1 MSLHSL
7 TTKQKKVLTYYH
19 RYIDSH
25 GHPPTYQQASDDLQ
39 VSPSVV
45 HNHVK
50 NLEKL
55 WYVVKKSSNWSVG
68 LTSAISK
75 IPLVGAVACWEPI
88 DVYEEVG
95 EYVDVPTSMLWG
107 QQTYYALKAQ
117 WKSMI
122 NVGISDDDILII
134 RKQDTV
140 NDGDIAVVV
149 VWDSFEEW
157 ATLKRVFR
165 KPLSILLKAENDDF
179 PNTVITDPNVKI
191 RWKLVNVIRQ
201 L

>member
-1 MSLHSL
+1 MLTSL

-19 RYIDSH
+19 DYIASQ
-25 GHPPTYQQASDDLQ
+25 GEPPTYQQAADDLQ

-55 WYVVKKSSNWSVG
+55 WYVVKEINSWSVW
-68 LTSAISK
+68 LTSAVSRV
-75 IPLVGAVACWEPI
+75 PLVWSVACGEPI
-88 DVYEEVG
+88 DVYEEVWD
-95 EYVDVPTSMLWG
+95 YIDVPTSTLGWWH
-107 QQTYYALKAQ
+107 TFYALRAK

-122 NVGISDDDILII
+122 NVGISDNDILII
-134 RKQDTV
+134 RKQEVV

-149 VWDSFEEW
+149 LWDGSQEA

-179 PNTVITDPNVKI
+179 PNTVITDQNVQI
-191 RWKLVNVIRQ
+191 RWKLINVIRN